1 MGPIYSKRAML
12 LQQAFQTLI
21 FWQYLIQNGIS
32 KTKPTYNCL
41 PQLKEFCKKVN
52 FFLFLDYFYK

>member
-1 MGPIYSKRAML
+1 ML

-41 PQLKEFCKKVN
+41 PQLKELCKKVN